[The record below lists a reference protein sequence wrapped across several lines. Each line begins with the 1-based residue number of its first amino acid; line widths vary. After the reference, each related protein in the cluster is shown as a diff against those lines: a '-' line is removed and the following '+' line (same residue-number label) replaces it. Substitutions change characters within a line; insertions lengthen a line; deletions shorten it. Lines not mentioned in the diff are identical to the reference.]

1 MKKTG
6 MSLQA
11 DKKRLH
17 GEFENLKREC
27 SEVQKLMSSVRQA
40 VYESSAKILF
50 WWMDASRVSGLVEGL
65 TGHLT
70 SYKHN
75 AVNHGINFSPLLVV
89 LFNNTLSDQ
98 ERNRASR
105 LLNALYNEVQANPEV
120 YVYDRV
126 KKLAGFIKKSG
137 GVVAVVNTT
146 YKNGELGKGE
156 GTLEERA
163 EKYEQEQAEE
173 FAKINEELAGHG
185 INYVVMPRSKELK
198 AKPINEVEK
207 VKSLTKAADDYW
219 AKVSVDNIVNFSSAI
234 SMTED
239 GYSSVLVKR
248 QGDHLVFVDAN
259 DDPKQ
264 VDAGRVAAYR
274 KQYQALPYSLR
285 ILCEPLRTQLAPWNM
300 ATSSEILEINP
311 DPELECEEKIARTRL
326 MYMSKSKQFVLS
338 PARMSTG
345 VVTMIKPVKDVMEG
359 VKHDVAMAPFSTT
372 LAEVRLLGTGDFN
385 LYDTESKEVIPV
397 AADGKFIYSH
407 LLNVNSK
414 VKGLQD
420 FCLLFK
426 TFSDQTAGKS
436 CQPVYTSEYDKNLSL
451 QVELPMNAIYEITR
465 DFATPWTNDL
475 GTKIARSKYNHIGIK
490 FAGAYMVISSDYEDG
505 KFGKHKTIAYADD
518 ASTDELYS
526 SNFLTKDIMPVLV
539 GLGNLPIEGSVMV
552 KADANVLTF
561 SFKTSAASY
570 LVAVPAFDVEKKERM
585 TAAFKSYQ
593 PTVRKLTAEEQEEL
607 FLHQL
612 TTTNVVDDYSDAGEI
627 VQDEDTNLWRI

>member
-1 MKKTG
+1 MTKSV

-17 GEFENLKREC
+17 SEFENLKREC
-27 SEVQKLMSSVRQA
+27 FDIQKLMSSVRQA
-40 VYESSAKILF
+40 VYENSAKILF
-50 WWMDASRVSGLVEGL
+50 WYLDASRVDGLVEGL
-65 TGHLT
+65 TSHLG

-105 LLNALYNEVQANPEV
+105 LLNALHNEVQANPEV
-120 YVYDRV
+120 YVYDRI

-146 YKNGELGKGE
+146 YKNGELGKGK

-173 FAKINEELAGHG
+173 FSKINEELAGHG

-207 VKSLTKAADDYW
+207 VKSLTKAADEYW
-219 AKVSVDNIVNFSSAI
+219 AKASVENVVNFSSAI

-264 VDAGRVAAYR
+264 VDSARVAAYR
-274 KQYQALPYSLR
+274 KQYQALPYNLR

-300 ATSSEILEINP
+300 ATSREILEINP
-311 DPELECEEKIARTRL
+311 NPELEGEEKIARTRL
-326 MYMSKSKQFVLS
+326 LYLSKSKQFVLS
-338 PARMSTG
+338 PARMNTG
-345 VVTMIKPVKDVMEG
+345 VVTMVKPVKDVMED
-359 VKHDVAMAPFSTT
+359 VEHDVAMATYSTT
-372 LAEVRLLGTGDFN
+372 MAEVRLLGTGDFN
-385 LYDTESKEVIPV
+385 LYETPSPEVIPV
-397 AADGKFIYSH
+397 AANGEFVFSH

-426 TFSDQTAGKS
+426 TFNEQTASKS
-436 CQPVYTSEYDKNLSL
+436 CQPVYNSEYDKNLSL
-451 QVELPMNAIYEITR
+451 KAELPINAIYEITR
-465 DFATPWTNDL
+465 DFATPWTQDL
-475 GTKIARSKYNHIGIK
+475 GTKIARSKYNQIGIK
-490 FAGAYMVISSDYEDG
+490 FTGAFMVISSDYEEG
-505 KFGKHKTIAYADD
+505 KFGKHKTIAYTDD

-526 SNFLTKDIMPVLV
+526 CNFLTKDIMPVLV
-539 GLGNLPIEGSVMV
+539 ALGNLPIEGSVVV

-561 SFKTSAASY
+561 NFKTSAASY
-570 LVAVPAFDVEKKERM
+570 LVAVPAFDAEKKERM

-593 PTVRKLTAEEQEEL
+593 PTVRKLTAAEREEL
-607 FLHQL
+607 FIHQL
-612 TTTNVVDDYSDAGEI
+612 ATADVVDDYSETGGL